1 MKRFTGIVMAACFGG
16 ILFLGTSVFAY
27 PVKPIKVIIGY
38 EAGSATDISARAL
51 LPLVEKDLGQPMMIV
66 NKPGA
71 ASALALREIYDAK
84 PDGYT
89 IGVSCSVNVL
99 KMQGRLP
106 YTHRDFDVLTVPYL
120 TWCCIGV
127 PSKAPFK
134 SAKELVEHA
143 RANPGKLRMST
154 TTKGALYWVQVKY
167 FEQVTGATFKII
179 TNPGG
184 GSFIATQIGG
194 NHADVGLASY
204 KVFESQI
211 EAGNCRILGITTA
224 QRVPGFPNL
233 PTLKEQ
239 GIDMAIEAWGAY
251 VAPKGLPPDIN
262 KRLLSAFGKAAS
274 SQEWRAWCASKAT
287 MAAPEFIGEEAAKF
301 LDRDAEKVR
310 PILLEAMKK

>member
-1 MKRFTGIVMAACFGG
+1 MKWFMGIVTGACFWGV
-16 ILFLGTSVFAY
+16 LFLGTSVFAY

-71 ASALALREIYDAK
+71 ASALALREVYDAK

-89 IGVSCSVNVL
+89 IGISCSVNVL
-99 KMQGRLP
+99 KIQGRLP

-120 TWCCIGV
+120 TWCCVGV

-134 SAKELVEHA
+134 SAKELVEYA
-143 RANPGKLRMST
+143 KANPGKLRMST
-154 TTKGALYWVQVKY
+154 TTKGALYWTQVKY
-167 FEQVTGATFKII
+167 FEQITGTTFKII

-224 QRVPGFPNL
+224 QRVQGFPKL

-239 GIDMAIEAWGAY
+239 GIDMVIEAWGAY
-251 VAPKGLPPDIN
+251 VAPKGLPPDIYQ
-262 KRLLSAFGKAAS
+262 KLLSAFGKAAS
-274 SQEWRAWCASKAT
+274 SQEWRAWCTNKAT
-287 MAAPEFIGEEAAKF
+287 MAAPEYIGEEAVKF
-301 LDRDAEKVR
+301 LDRDAEKMR